1 MPTQLISFFPINPPS
16 LDGDG
21 DGEEP
26 PLGSHTPI
34 AAAVRFSTTQFILYR
49 LSPQADQNSLTW
61 NAHNAP
67 NPPCTWSVL
76 VVETFL
82 NLSKGCL
89 YGCAGDRLLLGYRR
103 QSQSKLHSGLL
114 RMAARGSQASPRRL
128 GSISGFWTR

>member
-1 MPTQLISFFPINPPS
+1 MGVHEVCLHNLFPFFRSIHLPWTGTGTEKNPLWVLTP
-16 LDGDG
+16 
-21 DGEEP
+21 
-26 PLGSHTPI
+26 PI
-34 AAAVRFSTTQFILYR
+34 AAAVRFSTTPFILYR

-89 YGCAGDRLLLGYRR
+89 YVALVIDCCLVIEDNPNLNCTRVSFVWPLEDHKLL
-103 QSQSKLHSGLL
+103 
-114 RMAARGSQASPRRL
+114 PDD
-128 GSISGFWTR
+128 